1 MMTLGWVVARYN
13 VMIVSYARRIKATA
27 GGGGQFVLRNCDSK
41 VSIK

>member
-27 GGGGQFVLRNCDSK
+27 GGGQFVLRNCDSK